1 VTEDTYPHHWAG
13 DEADPPAPAA
23 PRIVEMARRAQA
35 RLLATPDPLAAQR
48 TAAPAGRLAHALEIL
63 GAEADTANPTRD
75 RSSDGTWGDARH
87 QAEGNASDHNGWL
100 KGRRRAD
107 LPGRDIDTD
116 GLDLFTPPS
125 NAAGSWPPPA
135 SFPRSPTAATSSC
148 QAASPRQTSAAGGC
162 TPGRIRTSS
171 KATSRCPACRPSS
184 TCARPGACSCPLPR
198 RSRRSRRHPGSG
210 PAQTCA
216 APARCCV
223 VRPARTGRACS
234 GCRRPAG
241 GPLPRLPA
249 RRRQPGRRRLVGDVT
264 GRWLDEF
271 GRRSGVPQA
280 DGRNIGPR
288 LALALYR
295 AGIRP

>member
-63 GAEADTANPTRD
+63 GAEADTANPRRD

-100 KGRRRAD
+100 KVGGVPICRA
-107 LPGRDIDTD
+107 RDIDTD
-116 GLDLFTPPS
+116 GLDLHAAFERARQLA
-125 NAAGSWPPPA
+125 AAGKLPQVTDGGYLILSGRITAPDFSRWRVYSGPNPHIIEGHVSVSRVPAQFDLRTPWGLFLPGPSPKPAKPPA
-135 SFPRSPTAATSSC
+135 PRKWTGPDLRGAGPMLRGEAGANGPRVQRL
-148 QAASPRQTSAAGGC
+148 QAALAA
-162 TPGRIRTSS
+162 RF
-171 KATSRCPACRPSS
+171 PAYRH
-184 TCARPGACSCPLPR
+184 GAGNL
-198 RSRRSRRHPGSG
+198 
-210 PAQTCA
+210 A
-216 APARCCV
+216 AD
-223 VRPARTGRACS
+223 GWW
-234 GCRRPAG
+234 
-241 GPLPRLPA
+241 
-249 RRRQPGRRRLVGDVT
+249 GDVT